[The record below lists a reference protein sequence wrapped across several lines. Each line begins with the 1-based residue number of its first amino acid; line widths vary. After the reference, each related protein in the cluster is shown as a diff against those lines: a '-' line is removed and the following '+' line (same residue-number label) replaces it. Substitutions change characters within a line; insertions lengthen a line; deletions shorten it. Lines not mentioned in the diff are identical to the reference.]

1 MSSFPATFI
10 DPIVP
15 QVNFEVSYLGVRFIV
30 PRPQLN
36 RLVRCGLF
44 PFFKQSL
51 PFLTVGAIIG
61 NKAFSHNICDIFPIV
76 AKLA

>member
-1 MSSFPATFI
+1 MSSFPTTFI

-15 QVNFEVSYLGVRFIV
+15 QVNLEVSYLGVRFIV
-30 PRPQLN
+30 PRPQLK
-36 RLVRCGLF
+36 RLDRCGLF

-61 NKAFSHNICDIFPIV
+61 NKAFSHNICDIFPIPYRS
-76 AKLA
+76 